1 MVLPMS
7 RFLSPVPVLLALA
20 LGAGYP
26 GVGWGQGTTTSP
38 PSAPAMP
45 EPAELDP
52 AAKRAA
58 PGKLAQAPD
67 SVALRD
73 YLRKATVL
81 QAKFKDSEALAAYE
95 AALKIQPQHYGSLW
109 HAAVLSVSI
118 GNRYSDETR
127 KSAYFAAAHQ
137 YARRALELR
146 PQAGESNYVM
156 ALALF
161 SEAGL
166 LSARSRLRIFKQL
179 RPHVFLAA
187 EQRPDM
193 PEAWQ
198 LLGRWY
204 YRVAHY
210 NVLEKI
216 FSRVVLGGYP
226 QGASS
231 KKAMEAMEKAHELDP
246 MRIQYSYDLARMY
259 KYQGHRRKAIAVLQ
273 QAIKLPTYTSED
285 LIINR
290 LCQQLLPPLVR
301 AASRHDRVHARWY
314 EQLHP
319 KAKPAA
325 RE

>member
-1 MVLPMS
+1 LLKSHPLPTIP
-7 RFLSPVPVLLALA
+7 LLLALA
-20 LGAGYP
+20 LVAGCP

-38 PSAPAMP
+38 PSAPATP

-52 AAKRAA
+52 IVKPVAKG
-58 PGKLAQAPD
+58 PLAQAPD
-67 SVALRD
+67 SVALRE
-73 YLRKATVL
+73 YLRKAVAL

-127 KSAYFAAAHQ
+127 KSAYFAAAYQ
-137 YARRALELR
+137 YARRALELH

-156 ALALF
+156 ALVLF
-161 SEAGL
+161 SRAGL
-166 LSARSRLRIFKQL
+166 LSARDRLRIFKQL

-210 NVLEKI
+210 NLLEKI
-216 FSRVVLGGYP
+216 FSRVFLGGYP

-231 KKAMEAMEKAHELDP
+231 KKAMEAMEKARELDP

-259 KYQGHRRKAIAVLQ
+259 KYQRQRRKAIAVLQ

-290 LCQQLLPPLVR
+290 LCQQLLSPLVR
-301 AASRHDRVHARWY
+301 VTSRHDRVHARWY
-314 EQLHP
+314 EQLRA
-319 KAKPAA
+319 KEKPAA